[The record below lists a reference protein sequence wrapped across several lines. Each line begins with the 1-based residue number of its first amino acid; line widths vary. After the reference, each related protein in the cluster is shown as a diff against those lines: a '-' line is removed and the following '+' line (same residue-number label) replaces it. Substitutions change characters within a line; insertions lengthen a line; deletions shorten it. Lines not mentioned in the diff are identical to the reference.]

1 MIIVPIGGDYTC
13 PHCNTV
19 TSHYATKL
27 QCDCHRN
34 SGQGINFGGILH
46 LPADAD
52 ATATDEDV
60 AQDIHDSKQKGTQP

>member
-1 MIIVPIGGDYTC
+1 MIIVPIGEDYTC

-34 SGQGINFGGILH
+34 SGQGISFGGVVT
-46 LPADAD
+46 LPACSD
-52 ATATDEDV
+52 ATETEEDTT
-60 AQDIHDSKQKGTQP
+60 HTTQKGTQP